1 MDRACS
7 WLSNPYLVFKI
18 HEHGEKIH
26 TFSEK
31 IHTFSESLPRPPI
44 KVNATNRSCFTTLLW
59 GQHFADKSHRR
70 PSFTHG
76 AGEHDYA
83 EALRGRSAM
92 AGLICDLGMRFLE
105 VSMGEQSWLLV
116 TPFPRPRTAVQNII
130 YEGICASFC
139 AACDWYGQRS
149 LAHIFCLGTDA
160 VIIISYL
167 LN

>member
-7 WLSNPYLVFKI
+7 WLSNSYLVFKI

-26 TFSEK
+26 TFSE
-31 IHTFSESLPRPPI
+31 SLPRPPI
-44 KVNATNRSCFTTLLW
+44 KANATNSSCFTTLLW
-59 GQHFADKSHRR
+59 GQQFAHKSHRR

-76 AGEHDYA
+76 AREHDYA

-105 VSMGEQSWLLV
+105 LSMGEQSWLLV